1 MRDANAQRM
10 STMIPVG
17 ALRKPS
23 GSHVSHADAGGYRMI
38 VILPTAASSAAEKK
52 PGS

>member
-10 STMIPVG
+10 NTMIPVG

-23 GSHVSHADAGGYRMI
+23 GSHVSHAESEGYR
-38 VILPTAASSAAEKK
+38 VIIKMASAA
-52 PGS
+52 PC